1 VIPFT
6 TCWTAIPLLATVWT
20 LAAIAALT
28 LPATEASTIL
38 PVVAAADWRAAYA
51 TGFGITPEIPEIP
64 EFTAVPIF
72 PPSI

>member
-1 VIPFT
+1 
-6 TCWTAIPLLATVWT
+6 
-20 LAAIAALT
+20 LT
-28 LPATEASTIL
+28 LPAIEASTIL

-64 EFTAVPIF
+64 EFTAAPIF